1 MSNWNCNFTT
11 TWENKQSSSINKKS
25 NLYTYSLRYPYRLG
39 MLYVEEVWVETKND
53 VRQVTTFIS
62 FAIFWLYNK
71 LISILRI
78 DLYNHSFGIRVS
90 LFIETHILLL
100 NYMFQGRNLEKS
112 PSSHM
117 NNTIFESQYIE
128 FENPKLSCIILLT
141 TEYFYINQS

>member
-11 TWENKQSSSINKKS
+11 TWGNKQSSSINKKS